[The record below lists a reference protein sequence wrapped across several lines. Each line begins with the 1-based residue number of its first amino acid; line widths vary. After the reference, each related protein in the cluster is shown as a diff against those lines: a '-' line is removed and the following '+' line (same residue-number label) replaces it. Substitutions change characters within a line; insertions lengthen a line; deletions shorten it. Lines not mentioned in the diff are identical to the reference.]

1 MVWVDFELF
10 WLDLLIL
17 VLFWVDFVFGLSTV
31 EISYGGGSWV
41 VLGCYGGD
49 GGGGLDEVDV
59 GSSFLLLLHGE
70 DESFHL
76 LLVHDE
82 DSMWREKKKRAK

>member
-1 MVWVDFELF
+1 M
-10 WLDLLIL
+10 
-17 VLFWVDFVFGLSTV
+17 
-31 EISYGGGSWV
+31 
-41 VLGCYGGD
+41 LGCYGGD

-59 GSSFLLLLHGE
+59 GSSFLLLLLHGE

-82 DSMWREKKKRAK
+82 DSMWREKKKERNRFF